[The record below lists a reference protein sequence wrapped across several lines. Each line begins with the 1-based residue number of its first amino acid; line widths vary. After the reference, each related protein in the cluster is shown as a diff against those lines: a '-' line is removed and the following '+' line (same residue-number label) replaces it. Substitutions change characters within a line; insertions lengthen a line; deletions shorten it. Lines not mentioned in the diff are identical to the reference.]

1 VAIGTFMLLL
11 DITIVNVAL
20 PDIEGQLHASISD
33 LQWVL
38 DAYALSLAALM
49 LTAGALAD
57 LLGRRVVLA
66 TGIAIFTVGSLLCGV
81 AQSSLFL
88 SLARAGQGVGGAVMF
103 ATSLAL
109 LVSRPRS
116 RDRVWRVRGDHRD
129 HVAVGSVLGGAITS
143 GLSWRW
149 IFLVN
154 IPIGVGAIA
163 LTLWRVEESRDP
175 DATRPDWLGFVSF
188 SSALGLLVYGL
199 IESSTH
205 SWGSQRVVGSLAA
218 ALLLL
223 VVFVG
228 PWPRGALVRSD
239 PPVRAR

>member
-1 VAIGTFMLLL
+1 VFGAI
-11 DITIVNVAL
+11 
-20 PDIEGQLHASISD
+20 
-33 LQWVL
+33 
-38 DAYALSLAALM
+38 
-49 LTAGALAD
+49 
-57 LLGRRVVLA
+57 
-66 TGIAIFTVGSLLCGV
+66 TGIT
-81 AQSSLFL
+81 
-88 SLARAGQGVGGAVMF
+88 
-103 ATSLAL
+103 
-109 LVSRPRS
+109 
-116 RDRVWRVRGDHRD
+116 
-129 HVAVGSVLGGAITS
+129 VAVGSVLGGAITS

-149 IFLVN
+149 IFFVN

-228 PWPRGALVRSD
+228 PWPREALVRSD